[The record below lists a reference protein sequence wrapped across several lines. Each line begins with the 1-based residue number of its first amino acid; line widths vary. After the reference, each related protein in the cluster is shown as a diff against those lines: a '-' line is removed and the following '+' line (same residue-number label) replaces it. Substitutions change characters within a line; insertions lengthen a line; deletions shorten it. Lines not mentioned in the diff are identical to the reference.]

1 MKTGKVPVNVLK
13 RSILKEL
20 KNKRDEVIRGAEV
33 GADNALLRLKPHEEI
48 VVTTENYEADSDFF
62 AFIAVIKAA
71 NNLACAGAEPVSV
84 TVAMILPDG
93 FSEPALKQYMRSLNR
108 AAEAINV
115 EIVGGDTRISSKVK
129 VPLLTVTAIGKVDEN
144 NTMEHRKVQPG
155 QELVVSKWIGME
167 GTLLILNEKEQE
179 LQERYPFALLEAV
192 KAMEQQMTLSGE
204 ATIAIKSGVSAMH
217 DLSEGGILGG
227 LWEFAE
233 HHRIGL
239 EIDLKKIPVKQ
250 EIIEIC
256 EFYDINPYALRS
268 GGCMLMTAENGATLV
283 RELQRQGISASV
295 IGRVTDGNDRVI
307 YNEEEKRF
315 LDLPQAD
322 EIYKVD
328 CNSSANA
335 CI

>member
-20 KNKRDEVIRGAEV
+20 KHKRDEVIRGAEV

-48 VVTTENYEADSDFF
+48 VVATESYEAHSDFF
-62 AFIAVIKAA
+62 AYVALVKTV

-84 TVAMILPDG
+84 TTAITLPEK
-93 FSEPALKQYMRSLNR
+93 FSEPELKQYMRSLNR
-108 AAEAINV
+108 AAEVVNV
-115 EIVGGDTRISSKVK
+115 EIVGGDTRISAGVK
-129 VPLLTVTAIGKVDEN
+129 VPLLTITGIGKLDETN
-144 NTMEHRKVQPG
+144 KPVQRQVQPG

-167 GTLLILNEKEQE
+167 GALLLVNEKEKE

-192 KAMEQQMTLSGE
+192 KAMEQHIMVSGE
-204 ATIAIKSGVSAMH
+204 AATAIKSGVSAMH

-233 HHRIGL
+233 QHRIGL

-256 EFYDINPYALRS
+256 EFYELNPYALRS
-268 GGCMLMTAENGATLV
+268 GGCMLMAADNGANLV
-283 RELQRQGISASV
+283 RELQKNGIFASV
-295 IGRVTDGNDRVI
+295 IGRVTAGNDRVI
-307 YNEEEKRF
+307 LNEEEKRF

-322 EIYKVD
+322 EIYKI
-328 CNSSANA
+328 NFGLEER
-335 CI
+335 

>member
-48 VVTTENYEADSDFF
+48 VVTTESYEAASDFF
-62 AFIAVIKAA
+62 AYMAVVKAA
-71 NNLACAGAEPVSV
+71 NNLFCAGAEPVSA
-84 TVAMILPDG
+84 TVAMTLPDG
-93 FSEPALKQYMRSLNR
+93 VSEQELKQYMRSLNR
-108 AAEAINV
+108 AAEAVNV

-129 VPLLTVTAIGKVDEN
+129 VPLLTVTSMGKLDESN
-144 NTMEHRKVQPG
+144 NMEQRKVQPG
-155 QELVVSKWIGME
+155 QELVLSKWIGME
-167 GTLLILNEKEQE
+167 GTLLIVKEKEQE
-179 LQERYPFALLEAV
+179 LQERYPFALLAAV
-192 KAMEQQMTLSGE
+192 KEMEEKLTLSGE
-204 ATIAIKSGVSAMH
+204 AATAVKSGVSAMH

-233 HHRIGL
+233 HYRIGL

-256 EFYDINPYALRS
+256 EFYELNPYALRS
-268 GGCMLMTAENGATLV
+268 GGCMLMAVDNGANLV

-307 YNEEEKRF
+307 FNEDEKRF

-322 EIYKVD
+322 EIYKID
-328 CNSSANA
+328 FARN
-335 CI
+335 